1 MVTFEQL
8 LRQAKVDLSPG
19 GLYLAKEYRNC
30 EAMSRVF
37 VAVRACID
45 GHADELQKLHK
56 ELAVMAEQKSQLAGT
71 LAERE
76 REIAKVEKAVF
87 RVGLENTDLPKETRD
102 RLLSVNGS

>member
-8 LRQAKVDLSPG
+8 LRQAKVDLSSG
-19 GLYLAKEYRNC
+19 GLYLAKEHRNC

-56 ELAVMAEQKSQLAGT
+56 EIASVAKEKSNLAAT

-76 REIAKVEKAVF
+76 REISKAKEAAI
-87 RVGLENTDLPKETRD
+87 RIGLEYSDLPEATRD

>member
-8 LRQAKVDLSPG
+8 LRQAKVDLSLG

-30 EAMSRVF
+30 ESMSRVF

-56 ELAVMAEQKSQLAGT
+56 EVAGMAKEKSNLAAT

-76 REIAKVEKAVF
+76 REIAKAD
-87 RVGLENTDLPKETRD
+87 RATIRIGLENTDLPRETRE
-102 RLLSVNGS
+102 RLLAVNGS

>member
-30 EAMSRVF
+30 ESMSRVF

-56 ELAVMAEQKSQLAGT
+56 EIASMAKEKSNLAAT

-76 REIAKVEKAVF
+76 REISKVGKAAIAI
-87 RVGLENTDLPKETRD
+87 GLENTDLPEAIRD
-102 RLLSVNGS
+102 RLLTVNGS

>member
-56 ELAVMAEQKSQLAGT
+56 DLASMANEKSKLAAT

-76 REIAKVEKAVF
+76 REIAKAEKATI
-87 RVGLENTDLPKETRD
+87 RIGLENSDLPQVTRE
-102 RLLSVNGS
+102 RLLNANGS